1 MHILKIFLF
10 PGHLDRVVHGV
21 TAEDILHA
29 CDQKQIVT
37 TDVTNPHISL
47 AQALK
52 RRNLATFR
60 NMAQQKIQQV
70 QDAQHKHDHGHPH
83 MHLLHRPD
91 AYPMLIQG
99 LRANT
104 KDADAHVVFFDI
116 ESLISKSRQKESVQ
130 IFTLWA
136 TIPYHLFKIE
146 SNQQITRSYIFPFDG
161 IAEDFEPFSYSS
173 VVGRGIC
180 ANVTRHFGGSRTFFQ
195 QGYF

>member
-1 MHILKIFLF
+1 MDFS
-10 PGHLDRVVHGV
+10 GHLDRVVHGV

-83 MHLLHRPD
+83 MHLLHRTD

-99 LRANT
+99 LRGNT

-116 ESLISKSRQKESVQ
+116 ESLISKQ
-130 IFTLWA
+130 
-136 TIPYHLFKIE
+136 
-146 SNQQITRSYIFPFDG
+146 
-161 IAEDFEPFSYSS
+161 YSKFHVIS
-173 VVGRGIC
+173 MLLVLKLL
-180 ANVTRHFGGSRTFFQ
+180 
-195 QGYF
+195 

>member
-1 MHILKIFLF
+1 MHTYFLF
-10 PGHLDRVVHGV
+10 LGHLDRVVHGV

-116 ESLISKSRQKESVQ
+116 ESLISKSGQKEAVL
-130 IFTLWA
+130 IV
-136 TIPYHLFKIE
+136 
-146 SNQQITRSYIFPFDG
+146 
-161 IAEDFEPFSYSS
+161 IANRKVYDL
-173 VVGRGIC
+173 VMC
-180 ANVTRHFGGSRTFFQ
+180 
-195 QGYF
+195 